1 MEVNRDL
8 VDWLGVILLVF
19 VSVGVP
25 QVGIV
30 QVGSSSGGRNPG
42 GLKSGW

>member
-30 QVGSSSGGRNPG
+30 QVGSSPGGRNPG